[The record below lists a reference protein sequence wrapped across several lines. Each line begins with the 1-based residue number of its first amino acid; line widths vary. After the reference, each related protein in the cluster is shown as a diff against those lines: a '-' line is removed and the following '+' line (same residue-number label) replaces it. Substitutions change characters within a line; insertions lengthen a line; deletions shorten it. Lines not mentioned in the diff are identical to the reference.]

1 MSICELIPDDPSCA
15 VPDPDP
21 VDPVEPVDDGGDMD
35 GGDMDGG
42 DMDGDA
48 HMEHGDKHGDG
59 HKDWSMSGIEK
70 FGYAAGL
77 NMLASHSDLV
87 PNLAFL
93 GVTIYYLMYLFFD
106 GSLRYKSED
115 NYYEA
120 GKLGNDETN
129 YWELADMIKLFGG
142 LGIFGVLMVT
152 QLLATLGI
160 MSGLNMMLWHYVG
173 GFGGLALHF
182 TVNLLR
188 MLGMNAAWGKKDD
201 SNAIVKGS
209 AQGVI
214 GAIQGDW
221 FKDSLVDAAMGLT
234 LMMNYEGWWFATWNN
249 LSVEEQEAW
258 IEGAMEVA
266 EMKKEEWADKE
277 AEEKPEE
284 KSEEGEAE
292 EEEGEGEEGEEGA
305 EGEEGDAEVATD

>member
-1 MSICELIPDDPSCA
+1 MG
-15 VPDPDP
+15 PDPDP

-106 GSLRYKSED
+106 GSMGYKSED

-160 MSGLNMMLWHYVG
+160 MSGLNMMLWH
-173 GFGGLALHF
+173 F

-221 FKDSLVDAAMGLT
+221 FKDSL
-234 LMMNYEGWWFATWNN
+234 
-249 LSVEEQEAW
+249 
-258 IEGAMEVA
+258 A

-277 AEEKPEE
+277 AE
-284 KSEEGEAE
+284 
-292 EEEGEGEEGEEGA
+292 
-305 EGEEGDAEVATD
+305 